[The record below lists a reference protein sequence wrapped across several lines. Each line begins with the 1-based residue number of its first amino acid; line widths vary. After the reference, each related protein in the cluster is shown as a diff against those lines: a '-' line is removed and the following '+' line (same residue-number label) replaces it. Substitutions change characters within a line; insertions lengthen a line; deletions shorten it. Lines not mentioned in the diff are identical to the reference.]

1 MENVRNAK
9 TKNQFKILYFI
20 GMWALGC
27 YLNRGENA
35 SIDAQLERTLHH
47 IEKWN
52 DRVTFRT
59 NPCSDGKN
67 QTSLTHSLSL
77 CFSRREWDA
86 ASMVI
91 FRCHTDLY
99 KSFSLV
105 DVASRWLSFFLL
117 QLFHMTNSIVNYCVL
132 AQNTDVI
139 CKNFHHH
146 IVFVLTQL
154 NSYWARYMVS
164 NSYTDSCTH
173 PSNIRHIPF
182 EPFALWGKFV
192 IGNSELDA
200 VICE

>member
-1 MENVRNAK
+1 MYATQKQKISSKSYISLECEPSGVIWIEGKMLRSMHNWSELCITLKNEMIGLLSVQTHAVTGN
-9 TKNQFKILYFI
+9 TKRL
-20 GMWALGC
+20 
-27 YLNRGENA
+27 
-35 SIDAQLERTLHH
+35 
-47 IEKWN
+47 
-52 DRVTFRT
+52 
-59 NPCSDGKN
+59 
-67 QTSLTHSLSL
+67 SLILSL